1 MNAFSDQYTNVIH
14 IDKDFI
20 NSNSVNLIKLATSD
34 KEISVKI
41 NPENLRDCD
50 DTVEIIYPP
59 TKDLRVNE
67 IEICYLTKGKK
78 IHSVDRLRYKPWS
91 IHIESNNARTIN
103 GTIIKNTDFIIRPVI
118 LTIANSTVPYKT
130 ELAHRE
136 IRNDGFELNYFRWHL
151 QKYHESTDIIEVNIE
166 NQNQHDRIKCLAR
179 KNDFAFQA
187 EFIAKRKFGKIIS
200 GNSGNKIAIV
210 MPIYNGVDETLTA
223 IESILT
229 YYNGQNFNSRI
240 NTRLILGLDN
250 PNNIKMTEEINARY
264 SYNPVVKILVNDN
277 NLGFI
282 QNCNKMFADVDDD
295 EEVLLINSDVI
306 CPSRDWIQEL
316 LDVSNMS
323 DEIGTVTPMSNCASI
338 FSFPFPNSNNDCI
351 LPKHLE
357 IINDALSTKINNV
370 LIVPSC
376 HGFCVLIRNTRLPFE
391 LRLDPIFGKGYG
403 EENDL
408 SLKINK
414 CGFKNV
420 ACPSVFVYHHES
432 ISFSGDK
439 SPLLNRNLKILGERY
454 PTYHADV
461 QNWIAKDLLRPYRN
475 NAIKQLITPLLK
487 GKKVII
493 HISHSRGGG
502 TLEYIKQKIGEYQQY
517 IHVQISSSQEKSKCC
532 KLELLNIKNE
542 ELLSELKLHL
552 NEANIINEFH
562 WLESL
567 CVIKNIIIHSLI
579 DFANPNETLEFA
591 LNYKYT
597 KEILIHDYEWI
608 SPNQNLIDN
617 NLKEIPV
624 KQSEYLYKLD
634 QIDKRYL
641 LHESLNQH
649 QINRNHFLSRAD
661 EIICPSN
668 AAKDLIAACYPNI
681 KNMNTRYHD
690 SSGDIQQNRI
700 EQSLNKLQSE
710 QIKLAVIGAI
720 GPNKGYKLLCEIG
733 RNAFIR
739 KNSIEIIVFGY
750 TFNDEKLLT
759 INPNTIITGKYN
771 GSEEFEKLLKI
782 HKPNSSLF
790 LSPWPETYSYTLS
803 LAFTYNLW
811 PFVLDYGAVAER
823 VSHSKFGQILTSKDP
838 NDIID
843 QIEKIKA

>member
-20 NSNSVNLIKLATSD
+20 NSNSVNLIKLATRD

-41 NPENLRDCD
+41 NPENLRGCD

-59 TKDLRVNE
+59 TKDLRANE
-67 IEICYLTKGKK
+67 IEICYLTNGNK

-103 GTIIKNTDFIIRPVI
+103 GKIIKNTDFIIRPVI
-118 LTIANSTVPYKT
+118 LTIENSTVPYKT

-200 GNSGNKIAIV
+200 ENSGNKVAIV

-229 YYNGQNFNSRI
+229 YYKAQNFNSRI
-240 NTRLILGLDN
+240 NIRLILGLDN

-357 IINDALSTKINNV
+357 LINDALSTKINNV
-370 LIVPSC
+370 LVVPSC

-420 ACPSVFVYHHES
+420 ACPSVFIYHHES

-461 QNWIAKDLLRPYRN
+461 QNWIAKDLLRPYRS
-475 NAIKQLITPLLK
+475 NAIKQLITPRLK

-517 IHVQISSSQEKSKCC
+517 IHVLISSSQEKTKCC

-552 NEANIINEFH
+552 NESNIIDEFR

-567 CVIKNIIIHSLI
+567 CVIKKIIIHSLI
-579 DFANPNETLEFA
+579 DFANPNETLGFA

-617 NLKEIPV
+617 DLKEIPV

-690 SSGDIQQNRI
+690 SSGDIQQNKI

-710 QIKLAVIGAI
+710 KIKLAVIGAI

-750 TFNDEKLLT
+750 TFNDDKLLT
-759 INPNTIITGKYN
+759 INPNIIITGKYN

-782 HKPNSSLF
+782 HQPNSSLF

-823 VSHSKFGQILTSKDP
+823 VSHSKFGEILTSKDP
-838 NDIID
+838 NEIID
-843 QIEKIKA
+843 QIERIKA